1 MVYLIDILV
10 WRNLAFEGKKG
21 NVNHIISINSI
32 DL

>member
-10 WRNLAFEGKKG
+10 WRHLAFEGEKG
-21 NVNHIISINSI
+21 KVNHIISINNI